1 LTGAGFFH
9 IHLSSVKI
17 GLRGLTMTIFLI
29 LAPYGVFAVSM
40 LLTSAII
47 SLLAAGAIC
56 LATIAFDRVR
66 GRSLKI
72 LPFSSAILF
81 AGIAAWLVVID
92 PTITDKAVRL
102 AVDIGILAI
111 SLGSILVGRPF
122 TMQYAIESVPSE
134 IAAMPGFSRANY
146 IITAVWTASTLLM
159 TLANAAVLYVPG
171 LPIWLGLA
179 VTFAARNS
187 AVYFTKWYPQ
197 YRTMKYNTPPVNA
210 LPKPH

>member
-1 LTGAGFFH
+1 
-9 IHLSSVKI
+9 
-17 GLRGLTMTIFLI
+17 MTIFLI
-29 LAPYGVFAVSM
+29 LAPYGVFALSM

-47 SLLAAGAIC
+47 SLFIAAAIC
-56 LATIAFDRVR
+56 LATIALDRVH

-72 LPFSSAILF
+72 LPFSSAVLF
-81 AGIAAWLVVID
+81 AGIAGWLILVD
-92 PTITDKAVRL
+92 PTVSDKAVRL
-102 AVDIGILAI
+102 AVDIGILAV
-111 SLGSILVGRPF
+111 SLGSILVGYPF
-122 TMQYAIESVPSE
+122 TMQYALESVPSE

-146 IITAVWTASTLLM
+146 IITGVWTVATLLM

-197 YRTMKYNTPPVNA
+197 YRTTKYGMPPMNA
-210 LPKPH
+210 LPKAH

>member
-1 LTGAGFFH
+1 
-9 IHLSSVKI
+9 
-17 GLRGLTMTIFLI
+17 MTIFLI
-29 LAPYGVFAVSM
+29 LAPYGVFALSM

-47 SLLAAGAIC
+47 SLFIAAAIC
-56 LATIAFDRVR
+56 LATIALDRVH

-72 LPFSSAILF
+72 LPFSSAVLF
-81 AGIAAWLVVID
+81 AGIAGWLILVD
-92 PTITDKAVRL
+92 PTVSDKAVRL
-102 AVDIGILAI
+102 AVDIGILAV
-111 SLGSILVGRPF
+111 SLGSILVGYPF
-122 TMQYAIESVPSE
+122 TMQYALESVPSE

-146 IITAVWTASTLLM
+146 IITGVWTVATLLM

-197 YRTMKYNTPPVNA
+197 YRTTKYGMPPMTA
-210 LPKPH
+210 LPKAH

>member
-1 LTGAGFFH
+1 
-9 IHLSSVKI
+9 
-17 GLRGLTMTIFLI
+17 MTIFLI
-29 LAPYGVFAVSM
+29 LAPYGVFALSM

-47 SLLAAGAIC
+47 SLFIAAAIC
-56 LATIAFDRVR
+56 LATIALDTVR

-72 LPFSSAILF
+72 LPLSSAILF
-81 AGIAAWLVVID
+81 VGIAAWLILID
-92 PTITDKAVRL
+92 PTLSDKAVRL
-102 AVDIGILAI
+102 AVDIGILAV
-111 SLGSILVGRPF
+111 SFGSILVGYPF
-122 TMQYAIESVPSE
+122 TMQYALESVPSE

-146 IITAVWTASTLLM
+146 VITAVWTVSTLLM

-197 YRTMKYNTPPVNA
+197 YRTTKYGMPPMNA
-210 LPKPH
+210 LPKAH